1 MLSEAGAL
9 LLGATWCAAGVAA
22 LVFYALTNASIFLV
36 GAGIA
41 GVLALLM
48 GATVLMAIRK

>member
-9 LLGATWCAAGVAA
+9 LFGAIWCAAGVAA
-22 LVFYALTNASIFLV
+22 LVFYALTNAPIFLI

-41 GVLALLM
+41 GANALLM
-48 GATVLMAIRK
+48 VAIVLMAIRK